1 MCRKIPGSVYD
12 NEVKQTLVKFKRSTK
27 GMLLLNATAHQ
38 RSYSSQR
45 FGYNHGIK
53 KTPAFSKFRS
63 PKEHHGVALRVFTS
77 HLSISDSLF
86 FFPPF
91 LNPFPQRPGEWL
103 MNYFTAIRSPAGQT
117 TQPQSCAFLP
127 GYHWKRST
135 LNCPSLSAKRVWAN
149 SNNTAITLPE
159 TSGFA

>member
-1 MCRKIPGSVYD
+1 MCKKIPGSVYD
-12 NEVKQTLVKFKRSTK
+12 NEVKQTLFKFKRSTK

-53 KTPAFSKFRS
+53 KTPVFSKFKS

-86 FFPPF
+86 SLPPF
-91 LNPFPQRPGEWL
+91 LNPFPSEARGVADEL
-103 MNYFTAIRSPAGQT
+103 FHGDS
-117 TQPQSCAFLP
+117 
-127 GYHWKRST
+127 ST
-135 LNCPSLSAKRVWAN
+135 SWAN
-149 SNNTAITLPE
+149 HRTAVVRLPSRLSLE
-159 TSGFA
+159 AVNS